1 MLHSNILDPLFT
13 IIRFYLKNKA
23 GDPIFL
29 FHLFIYMQYF
39 NRPPNSANIL
49 PNFSVMIKK

>member
-29 FHLFIYMQYF
+29 FQKFIYFIQKT
-39 NRPPNSANIL
+39 N
-49 PNFSVMIKK
+49 